1 MAGRRVGVSPPASEV
16 EALERTENRPPTS
29 SPGSSAEI
37 GDLSRVLYGL
47 GIRFV
52 GEKTAQ
58 LLADAYPQIET

>member
-1 MAGRRVGVSPPASEV
+1 V